1 MRRQHDVLSDQP
13 SRRHRRREGH
23 DGIGGG
29 LAGPGA
35 EGVVGSG
42 FGRTMMPVAAG
53 QTGMPEHAD
62 SRQHDERRIAQREQH
77 SRQDKSLSGESWVRH
92 HRFTATFA

>member
-1 MRRQHDVLSDQP
+1 
-13 SRRHRRREGH
+13 
-23 DGIGGG
+23 
-29 LAGPGA
+29 
-35 EGVVGSG
+35 
-42 FGRTMMPVAAG
+42 MPVAAG